1 MASRLA
7 GLTLLPATRARALL
21 VRATVV
27 AAGLAGTAA
36 GASAQTAP
44 IEFTGSIGLSAR
56 RLQERSGGTTLLTEK
71 GPVGVLQ
78 VEGTKPLTGGGAAS
92 VRLTALGGDID
103 YYGRTQPP
111 ANIPLDTRSRHL
123 ESGLDLLVRPHAPM
137 AWGEAWLSLGWL
149 GNRRDIRSTPI
160 ATGLLEDSSSVWAG
174 LQWRG
179 PQVPAAAGW
188 QLRPDVEG
196 RISVWHRV
204 DVDFRGARDPISLR
218 PLDSASFEGAR
229 RRQLVLRLV
238 GSKPESPWSWAL
250 EWSRITQGSSGSVPL
265 TAGGGVIGTV
275 RQPELSI
282 EDFGVRVARRF

>member
-1 MASRLA
+1 MASRFA
-7 GLTLLPATRARALL
+7 GLKVLPAARARGRG
-21 VRATVV
+21 VRGTVV
-27 AAGLAGTAA
+27 AAGLAGTMA
-36 GASAQTAP
+36 GALAQTAP
-44 IEFTGSIGLSAR
+44 IEFTGSLGLSAR
-56 RLQERSGGTTLLTEK
+56 RLQERSDGTTLLTEK

-78 VEGTKPLTGGGAAS
+78 LEGTKPFAGGGAAS
-92 VRLTALGGDID
+92 VRFTALGGDID

-111 ANIPLDTRSRHL
+111 ANIPLNSRSRHL
-123 ESGLDLLVRPHAPM
+123 ESGLDLLVRPHATM

-179 PQVPAAAGW
+179 PRLPAVAGW
-188 QLRPDVEG
+188 QVRPDVEG
-196 RISVWHRV
+196 RMSVWHRI
-204 DVDFRGARDPISLR
+204 DVDFRGARDPLTLR
-218 PLDSASFEGAR
+218 PLDSTSFEGAR

-238 GSKPESPWSWAL
+238 GSRAESPWSWAV

-265 TAGGGVIGTV
+265 TAGGVVIGTV

-282 EDFGVRVARRF
+282 EDVGLRVSRRF